1 MSTTAQPLDVEGVYR
16 RHLSSGRA
24 RVVSILGGQMEVSSS
39 GSVVVDSRGDRYLN
53 CGGYGVFLLGHG
65 HPRVVEAVRAQVERH
80 ALSTRLFLDPTQAR
94 AAEAV
99 AEVSPPGLDRVY
111 FGTSGADAVEAAIK
125 LARMH
130 EKRRLVCAVGGF
142 HGKTFGALSL
152 CGNPTLTTPFEPLL
166 DGIERVPFGDAA
178 AMERA
183 IADGPGEACV
193 VVEPIQAEGGVRI
206 PPEGY
211 LADVAFACRV
221 HGAMLVIDEIA
232 TGLGRVGAWWAS
244 EREGVVPDVVLAG
257 KPLGGGVTPVGAL
270 LASEEAFAPLDRDPY
285 IHSTTFSASPLVM
298 AAVSATIEVLRDE
311 DVPARADEL
320 GRRLLRDL
328 RQVLA
333 PAIADGLVSEI
344 RGTGLLIGIEFTDPK
359 LAGEFEIELVAR
371 RVVPNH
377 CLNQHAV
384 VRLTPPATLSDAEVA
399 WLVDAAADSARAVA
413 SRRRAHRKARS

>member
-1 MSTTAQPLDVEGVYR
+1 MSTTARPVDVDGVYR

-24 RVVSILGGQMEVSSS
+24 RVAGILGGQVEVSSS
-39 GSVVVDSRGDRYLN
+39 GCVVTDARGDRYLN

-65 HPRVVEAVRAQVERH
+65 HPRVVEAVRAQVEQH

-94 AAEAV
+94 AAQAV
-99 AEVSPPGLDRVY
+99 AEVSPPGLDHVY
-111 FGTSGADAVEAAIK
+111 FGTSGADAVEAAVK

-130 EKRRLVCAVGGF
+130 GKRRLVCAEGGF

-166 DGIERVPFGDAA
+166 DGVERVPFGDAA

-183 IADGPGEACV
+183 IADAPGEACV
-193 VVEPIQAEGGVRI
+193 VLEPVQAEGGVRI

-211 LADVAFACRV
+211 LADVAVACRM
-221 HGAMLVIDEIA
+221 HGAMLVVDEIA

-257 KPLGGGVTPVGAL
+257 KPLGGGVAPVGAL
-270 LASEEAFAPLDRDPY
+270 LASEEAFAPLDRDPFM
-285 IHSTTFSASPLVM
+285 HSTTFSASPLVM
-298 AAVSATIEVLRDE
+298 AAVSATIDVLRE
-311 DVPARADEL
+311 EAIPARAEEL
-320 GRRLLRDL
+320 GRRLTQGLHEA
-328 RQVLA
+328 LA
-333 PAIADGLVSEI
+333 PAIADGAVSEI
-344 RGTGLLIGIEFTDPK
+344 RAAGLLIGMEFSDPK
-359 LAGEFEIELVAR
+359 LAGNFEIELVSR

-399 WLVDAAADSARAVA
+399 WLLDAIADSARAVT
-413 SRRRAHRKARS
+413 SRQRLHRERGS